1 MIEIGITKEIN
12 KKQTFMNRTF
22 LSMMVLLA
30 AGAASAQSEHG
41 WSRWSVT
48 PKAGLTV
55 ATHVGDDAMES
66 SSSLAWAAGV
76 EATYRAA
83 KLVSYDLGL
92 HYTRDRVKDCSRVHL
107 SSWEYDLT
115 LDDARLLTERIDM
128 PLLVNLHVLPGL
140 ALKAGVQPSLLL
152 SAKMKYHMTGSMV
165 DFSNLVGKAY
175 LAEEVAK
182 MPRMAVDEDTSEG
195 MKSQMRNLDVS
206 VPVGLSYEWRNI
218 VVDARY
224 HFGLSRIAK
233 DQDVH
238 RRYVLLTLG
247 YRFGL

>member
-1 MIEIGITKEIN
+1 
-12 KKQTFMNRTF
+12 
-22 LSMMVLLA
+22 MMVLLA
-30 AGAASAQSEHG
+30 AGAASAQSDG

-165 DFSNLVGKAY
+165 DFLNLVGKAY
-175 LAEEVAK
+175 LAEEGAQ

-224 HFGLSRIAK
+224 HFGLTRIV
-233 DQDVH
+233 DGQDVH
-238 RRYVLLTLG
+238 RRYLSLTLG

>member
-92 HYTRDRVKDCSRVHL
+92 HYTRDRVKDCRRVHL

-152 SAKMKYHMTGSMV
+152 SAKMKYHMSGSMV
-165 DFSNLVGKAY
+165 DWQSVPDRLYTN
-175 LAEEVAK
+175 EELQK
-182 MPRMAVDEDTSEG
+182 LPRVAVDEDGETG
-195 MKSQMRNLDVS
+195 IKSQMKDLDVC
-206 VPVGLSYEWRNI
+206 VPVGVSYEWRNI

-224 HFGLSRIAK
+224 HFGLTRIAK
-233 DQDVH
+233 DQAVH
-238 RRYVLLTLG
+238 RRYLLLTLG